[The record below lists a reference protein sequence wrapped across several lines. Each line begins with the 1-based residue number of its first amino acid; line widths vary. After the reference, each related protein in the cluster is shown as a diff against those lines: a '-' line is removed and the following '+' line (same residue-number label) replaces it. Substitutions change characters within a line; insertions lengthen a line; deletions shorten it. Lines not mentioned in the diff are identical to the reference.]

1 MQGKKR
7 LFKHYQ
13 GFYSPDKNKFHPKR
27 QDSLNNCG
35 KRAKLNFW
43 AFLNQI
49 KEKIFKR
56 PNLHQP

>member
-35 KRAKLNFW
+35 KRAKLNF
-43 AFLNQI
+43 
-49 KEKIFKR
+49 
-56 PNLHQP
+56 